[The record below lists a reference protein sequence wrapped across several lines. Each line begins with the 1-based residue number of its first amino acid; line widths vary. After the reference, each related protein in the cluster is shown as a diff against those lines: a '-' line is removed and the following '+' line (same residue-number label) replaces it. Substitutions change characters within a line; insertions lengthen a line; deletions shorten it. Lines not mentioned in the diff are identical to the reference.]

1 MNTATR
7 AESIAETLLEIE
19 AVFLRPEDPFTWAS
33 GIKSPIYCDNRV
45 SLSYPKARDLIRDS
59 FVDLIQE
66 QYPGLDAVAGVA
78 TAGIPHASLI
88 ADKMQIPM
96 CYVRSSSKGHGR
108 TNQIEGKLEPGAKL
122 VVVEDL
128 ISTGGSSLK
137 AVETLREAGFE
148 VLGLVAIFTYNLQ
161 KSIDAFKEANVA
173 YSCLSDYDTLVERA
187 LQLGKIKDDDLAVLR
202 GFKSQL

>member
-1 MNTATR
+1 MNTINR
-7 AESIAETLLEIE
+7 SEQIAAQLLEIE
-19 AVFLRPEDPFTWAS
+19 AVFLSPEDPFTWAS

-59 FVDLIQE
+59 FVELIQE
-66 QYPGLDAVAGVA
+66 QYPSLDAVAGVA

-88 ADKMQIPM
+88 ADKMQLPM
-96 CYVRSSSKGHGR
+96 CYVRSSNKEHGR
-108 TNQIEGKLEPGAKL
+108 TNQIEGKLKAGSKV

-137 AVETLREAGFE
+137 AVEALRDAGFE

-161 KSIDAFKEANVA
+161 KAQDAFAEAQVD
-173 YSCLSDYDTLVERA
+173 YKTLSDYDTLIELA
-187 LQLGKIKDDDLAVLR
+187 FQLGKVKEADLQVLR
-202 GFKSQL
+202 DFKASI

>member
-1 MNTATR
+1 MNTTNRSAQ
-7 AESIAETLLEIE
+7 IAETLLEIE

-108 TNQIEGKLEPGAKL
+108 TNQIEGKLE
-122 VVVEDL
+122 
-128 ISTGGSSLK
+128 
-137 AVETLREAGFE
+137 RNF
-148 VLGLVAIFTYNLQ
+148 VAIANSTNFVGTAFNLCACWWRN
-161 KSIDAFKEANVA
+161 KSDKFYVGK
-173 YSCLSDYDTLVERA
+173 CL
-187 LQLGKIKDDDLAVLR
+187 G
-202 GFKSQL
+202 

>member
-1 MNTATR
+1 MNTINR
-7 AESIAETLLEIE
+7 SEQIAAQLLEIE
-19 AVFLRPEDPFTWAS
+19 AVFLSPEDPFTWAS

-59 FVDLIQE
+59 FVELIQE

-88 ADKMQIPM
+88 ADKMQLPM
-96 CYVRSSSKGHGR
+96 CYVRSSSKDHGR
-108 TNQIEGKLEPGAKL
+108 TNQIEGKLKHGAKL

-137 AVETLREAGFE
+137 AVEALKEAGFE

-161 KSIDAFKEANVA
+161 KAQDAFAEAQVD
-173 YSCLSDYDTLVERA
+173 YKTLSDYDTLIELA
-187 LQLGKIKDDDLAVLR
+187 FQLGKVKEADLQVLR
-202 GFKSQL
+202 DFKASI